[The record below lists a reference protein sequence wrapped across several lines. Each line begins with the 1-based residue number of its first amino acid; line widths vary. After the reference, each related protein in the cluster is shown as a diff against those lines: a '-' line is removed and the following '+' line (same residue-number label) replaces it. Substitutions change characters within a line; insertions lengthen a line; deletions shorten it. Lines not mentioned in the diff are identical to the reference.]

1 MTEPALRLVFEYDG
15 DDVRVVSRQRV
26 EMTIPAVLD
35 AEAGLRAELRTA
47 DGGVLERRALPPI
60 PADVE
65 VFSPEP
71 GRTVERM
78 PVSRPS
84 GVFTVLVPD
93 LPGADH
99 LALVDDPGGPDE
111 TRRVREIARVPL
123 RDEP

>member
-26 EMTIPAVLD
+26 EMTIPATGEG
-35 AEAGLRAELRTA
+35 EAGLRAELRTA

-60 PADVE
+60 PDGVE

-71 GRTVERM
+71 GRTVERA
-78 PVSRPS
+78 PVDRPS

-93 LPGADH
+93 LAGADH

-111 TRRVREIARVPL
+111 TRRVREIARVSL
-123 RDEP
+123 RDES